1 MGSTHSRRV
10 LRRFTWFATLGLLA
24 SLIALPASADSATTN
39 WPQWGQNA
47 AHQGFVSSISLTPL
61 VTLADIT
68 FDPFVLNADGTPG
81 PELEFYGDELL
92 VHYQAPLIHQNDVYM
107 MFETGA
113 FPDGRTWHEKRLH
126 WEGVPAQLATKWD
139 FATDWQPEPIDLSGW
154 EAVFHGALA
163 GNYFYVPG
171 AGGSVFQ
178 LDATTGAQLARFNP
192 FGTIDPDTFVAGPL
206 TVDGAGNVFYNA
218 LKLNADLSA
227 ADSWLVKITSGG
239 ASSKVEYSSLVA
251 NAPTTCNLTF
261 GTSLL
266 PWPKGT
272 VPTDP
277 TSPADP
283 NARPAAAP
291 CGPQRVGINIAPAI
305 APDGSI
311 YSATT
316 ADFNSRY
323 SYVVAVNPDL
333 TPKWSTSLRGVLND
347 GCGVTIPIA
356 TQANPI
362 QKGKCRWG
370 ATLGVDPS
378 TNEQPAGRVI
388 DESSS
393 SPVVLPDG
401 SVLYGAY
408 SRYNVSRGHLFKFA
422 PDGHVS
428 ATYDFGW
435 DSTPA
440 VYQHNGT
447 YSIVIKD
454 NHYDEEEGFYCNESE
469 SSSVSETVC
478 DYDED
483 EDEHANGAP
492 AGPFYITQLS
502 ANLVPEW
509 KFRSTE
515 TNSCQRTA
523 DGSISCAANTH
534 PHGFEWCVN
543 GDAVDGNGTVMA
555 LSEDGNLYAIPQ
567 GHTGVF
573 DMSSPDVHRL
583 FTNLALG
590 AAYTPSTIAPN
601 GLIYTENGGD
611 LLVIGASGSPHG
623 GPQHALTNAFH
634 TIRALDPSSR

>member
-1 MGSTHSRRV
+1 M
-10 LRRFTWFATLGLLA
+10 
-24 SLIALPASADSATTN
+24 N
-39 WPQWGQNA
+39 WAQWGQNSQ
-47 AHQGFVSSISLTPL
+47 HQGAVSSVSQTPL
-61 VTLADIT
+61 VMLADIP
-68 FDPFVLNADGTPG
+68 FDPFVLNPDGSAG
-81 PELEFYGDELL
+81 PELDFYDGELL
-92 VHYQAPLIHQNDVYM
+92 VHYQAPLIHENDVYM
-107 MFETGA
+107 MFETGT
-113 FPDGRTWHEKRLH
+113 FPDGRAWHEKRLH
-126 WEGVPAQLATKWD
+126 WEGTPGQLATKWD
-139 FATDWQPEPIDLSGW
+139 FASDWQPEPIDLTGW

-163 GNYFYVPG
+163 GSVFYVPG
-171 AGGSVFQ
+171 AGGSIFQ

-192 FGTIDPDTFVAGPL
+192 FGTIDPNTFVAGPL
-206 TVDGAGNVFYNA
+206 TVDGAGNVVYNA
-218 LKLNADLSA
+218 IRLNADLST
-227 ADSWLVKITSGG
+227 ADSWLVKVTSTGV
-239 ASSKVEYSSLVA
+239 SSMVSYSALVA
-251 NAPTTCNLTF
+251 NAPTTCSLTF

-283 NARPAAAP
+283 NARPNTDS

-305 APDGSI
+305 GADGTI
-311 YSATT
+311 YSAST

-323 SYVVAVNPDL
+323 SYVVAANPDL
-333 TPKWSTSLRGVLND
+333 TPKWATSLRGVLND

-362 QKGKCRWG
+362 QKGHCRWG
-370 ATLGVDPS
+370 ATIGVDPA
-378 TNEQPAGRVI
+378 TNERPAGRVI

-393 SPVVLPDG
+393 SPTVLPDG

-408 SRYNVSRGHLFKFA
+408 SRYNVSRGHLFKFGS
-422 PDGHVS
+422 DGRVLG
-428 ATYDFGW
+428 TYDFGW

-440 VYQHNGT
+440 VYQHGGT

-469 SSSVSETVC
+469 SNAVSETVC
-478 DYDED
+478 DYAQDE
-483 EDEHANGAP
+483 ETNGSP

-502 ANLVPEW
+502 PNFVPEW
-509 KFRSTE
+509 KFHSTE
-515 TNSCQRTA
+515 TDSCQRQS
-523 DGSISCAANTH
+523 DGTITCVPNTH
-534 PHGFEWCVN
+534 PNGFEWCVN

-573 DMSSPDVHRL
+573 DMTSPDVHRM

-611 LLVIGASGSPHG
+611 LLVVGASGTPHG
-623 GPQHALTNAFH
+623 GPVHALTNAKH
-634 TIRALDPSSR
+634 SVRALDPSSR

>member
-1 MGSTHSRRV
+1 MRRP
-10 LRRFTWFATLGLLA
+10 LRPLSWPVLLA
-24 SLIALPASADSATTN
+24 LLVLAVSLPASAGTGPTTN
-39 WPQWGQNA
+39 WPQWGQNPQ
-47 AHQGFVSSISLTPL
+47 HQGAVSSVSQTPL
-61 VTLADIT
+61 VVLADIT
-68 FDPFVLNADGTPG
+68 FDPFVLNPDGSAG
-81 PELEFYGDELL
+81 PELQFYDGELL
-92 VHYQAPLIHQNDVYM
+92 VHYQAPLIHENDVYM
-107 MFETGA
+107 GFETGNPA
-113 FPDGRTWHEKRLH
+113 TFPDGRTWHTKRLH
-126 WEGVPAQLATKWD
+126 WEGTPAQLVTKWD
-139 FATDWQPEPIDLSGW
+139 FAGDWQPEPIDLTGW
-154 EAVFHGALA
+154 EAVYHGALA
-163 GNYFYVPG
+163 GSFYYVPG

-192 FGTIDPDTFVAGPL
+192 FGTLDTNTFVAGPL
-206 TVDGAGNVFYNA
+206 TIDGAGNVIYNA
-218 LKLNADLSA
+218 IKLNADLST
-227 ADSWLVKITSGG
+227 ADSWLVKITSAG
-239 ASSKVEYSSLVA
+239 ASGTAEYGSLVA
-251 NAPTTCNLTF
+251 NAPTTCFRTF

-272 VPTDP
+272 DPTDP
-277 TSPADP
+277 KSPADP
-283 NARPAAAP
+283 NARPATGP
-291 CGPQRVGINIAPAI
+291 CGMQRVGINIAPAV
-305 APDGSI
+305 APDGTI

-323 SYVVAVNPDL
+323 SYVVAANADL

-356 TQANPI
+356 TKKDPI
-362 QKGKCRWG
+362 QKGHCRWG
-370 ATLGVDPS
+370 ATIGVDPS

-408 SRYNVSRGHLFKFA
+408 SRYNVSRGHLFKFSSSGA
-422 PDGHVS
+422 VLG
-428 ATYDFGW
+428 TYDFGW

-440 VYQHNGT
+440 VNQHDGT

-469 SSSVSETVC
+469 SNAVSEIVC
-478 DYDED
+478 DYDQD
-483 EDEHANGAP
+483 EETNGAP

-509 KFRSTE
+509 KFHSTE
-515 TNSCQRTA
+515 TNSCQRQA
-523 DGSISCAANTH
+523 DGSITCVNNTH
-534 PHGFEWCVN
+534 PNGFEWCVN
-543 GDAVDGNGTVMA
+543 GDAIDGNGTVMA

-573 DMSSPDVHRL
+573 DMSSPDAHRM

-590 AAYTPSTIAPN
+590 AAYTPSTIGPN

-611 LLVIGASGSPHG
+611 LLVVGASGTPHG
-623 GPQHALTNAFH
+623 GPVHALTKATH
-634 TIRALDPSSR
+634 TTRALDPTGN